1 MCGRYCLYD
10 DGNEELRAIFDRTE
24 GNFKMGEVFPTD
36 KAPVLIQQS
45 GSVKPQ
51 AVVWGFPG
59 FQGKGVII
67 NARAETV
74 MEKPMFRNSI
84 QAKRC
89 VIPSSGFFEWSHDGK
104 KTKYQ
109 FNLPGSSVLYMA
121 GLYQD
126 YEDGRRFVIL
136 TEPANESMAAVH
148 SRMPLVIPNNSLSV
162 WLGSIGSA
170 ANLLQAPGPE
180 LVKKGCL
187 MSPPDCGIYI
197 SAMAQSLNFSGSVL
211 FYTI

>member
-24 GNFKMGEVFPTD
+24 GDFKIGEVFPTD

-45 GSVKPQ
+45 GGVKPQ

-89 VIPSSGFFEWSHDGK
+89 VIPSSGFFEWSHDGR

-109 FNLPGSSVLYMA
+109 FNLPGSGVLYMA

-148 SRMPLVIPNNSLSV
+148 SRMPLVIPSGSLSV

-170 ANLLQAPGPE
+170 ANLLQSPGPE
-180 LVKKGCL
+180 LTKK
-187 MSPPDCGIYI
+187 
-197 SAMAQSLNFSGSVL
+197 AV
-211 FYTI
+211 

>member
-24 GNFKMGEVFPTD
+24 GDFKIGEVFPTD

-109 FNLPGSSVLYMA
+109 FNLPGSGVLYMA

-136 TEPANESMAAVH
+136 TEPANESMTAVH
-148 SRMPLVIPNNSLSV
+148 CRMPLVIPNGSLSV

-170 ANLLQAPGPE
+170 ANLLQAPVPE
-180 LVKKGCL
+180 LAKK
-187 MSPPDCGIYI
+187 
-197 SAMAQSLNFSGSVL
+197 AV
-211 FYTI
+211 

>member
-24 GNFKMGEVFPTD
+24 GDFKMGEVFPTD

-45 GSVKPQ
+45 VSIQPQ

-59 FQGKGVII
+59 FRGKGVII

-74 MEKPMFRNSI
+74 LEKPMFRNSI
-84 QAKRC
+84 QTKRC

-109 FNLPGSSVLYMA
+109 FNLPGAGMLYMA

-136 TEPANESMAAVH
+136 TEPANESMIEIH
-148 SRMPLVIPNNSLSV
+148 TRMPLVLPKDSIPN

-170 ANLLQAPGPE
+170 ANILHLPAPE
-180 LVKKGCL
+180 LTKKAIL
-187 MSPPDCGIYI
+187 
-197 SAMAQSLNFSGSVL
+197 Q
-211 FYTI
+211 